1 MTKVS
6 MPIIG
11 WVSEI
16 LGWMIN
22 VIYSGLELIGITNI
36 GLSIILFTLVVYLL
50 MTPLQIKQQ
59 KFSKLNAVMQP
70 EIQKIQKKY
79 NGKKDQDSMMKQN
92 EEISAVY
99 QKYGVSPTGSCVQLL
114 VQMPVLLA
122 LYQVIYHI
130 PGYISG
136 VRNVFTGLTAKI
148 MSVDGFGSI
157 ISQFLTELQVHDE
170 LLIETAKEE
179 VEQVSAILER
189 EMRQAAVLSVPL
201 EVDMHTGENWYEA
214 K

>member
-1 MTKVS
+1 
-6 MPIIG
+6 
-11 WVSEI
+11 
-16 LGWMIN
+16 
-22 VIYSGLELIGITNI
+22 
-36 GLSIILFTLVVYLL
+36 

-114 VQMPVLLA
+114 IQMPVLLA

-130 PGYISG
+130 PGYITG

-157 ISQFLTELQVHDE
+157 RID
-170 LLIETAKEE
+170 I
-179 VEQVSAILER
+179 
-189 EMRQAAVLSVPL
+189 AA
-201 EVDMHTGENWYEA
+201 A
-214 K
+214 

>member
-122 LYQVIYHI
+122 LYCNLSHSGIYLRSKKCIYRTDSKNHVCRWI
-130 PGYISG
+130 WNYY
-136 VRNVFTGLTAKI
+136 
-148 MSVDGFGSI
+148 
-157 ISQFLTELQVHDE
+157 Q
-170 LLIETAKEE
+170 
-179 VEQVSAILER
+179 
-189 EMRQAAVLSVPL
+189 
-201 EVDMHTGENWYEA
+201 
-214 K
+214 

>member
-1 MTKVS
+1 M
-6 MPIIG
+6 
-11 WVSEI
+11 
-16 LGWMIN
+16 
-22 VIYSGLELIGITNI
+22 IYSGLELIGITNI

-122 LYQVIYHI
+122 LYQVWRKNW
-130 PGYISG
+130 ISWWK
-136 VRNVFTGLTAKI
+136 NMI
-148 MSVDGFGSI
+148 
-157 ISQFLTELQVHDE
+157 
-170 LLIETAKEE
+170 LLPQD
-179 VEQVSAILER
+179 VEKV
-189 EMRQAAVLSVPL
+189 
-201 EVDMHTGENWYEA
+201 
-214 K
+214 

>member
-1 MTKVS
+1 MNIVMTKVS

-92 EEISAVY
+92 EDQCCISEIWCISNRKLRTAVGSDAGSAGFVPGNLSHSWIYLRSKKCIYRTDSKNHVCRWIWNYY
-99 QKYGVSPTGSCVQLL
+99 Q
-114 VQMPVLLA
+114 
-122 LYQVIYHI
+122 
-130 PGYISG
+130 
-136 VRNVFTGLTAKI
+136 
-148 MSVDGFGSI
+148 
-157 ISQFLTELQVHDE
+157 
-170 LLIETAKEE
+170 
-179 VEQVSAILER
+179 
-189 EMRQAAVLSVPL
+189 
-201 EVDMHTGENWYEA
+201 
-214 K
+214 